1 MFYHLLFKPEFIP
14 RARQAAVVSKTRFYI
29 PVSYTHLFAVAMTKA
44 SKTVSACFRKA
55 GSQAWMVPV
64 PENPETHLPAWDKL
78 KAVYAKIYE
87 MMGKNQIL
95 SASVV
100 REGGAAAAVCR
111 MCFGNQMGF
120 QFAGDPDQ
128 KTLFAPLSGSLV
140 LELKDDSDTTG
151 LETLGASVLGT
162 VCGEPVILIGSERL
176 SLAALTEAWEKPLE
190 KVFPTRAETKAYFCQ
205 VPLYSE
211 RNQKAPAVQSV
222 SYTHL
227 DVYKRQAMDGIYSFL
242 NLLLP
247 FEWAEFDFMKN
258 ALLAVLMITP
268 LFGLTGTMIVNNKM
282 SFFSDALGHSALTGI
297 AIGVMMGIDNY
308 LISMLGFALLFA
320 VAISG
325 VMSSQTSSSDTI
337 IGVFSATGVALGV
350 VLLSANGGF
359 SKYSNYLIGDILA
372 VSPDELLLL
381 LFVLLG
387 AAAFWAAAFNP
398 LMLASLNPDLA
409 ASKGISVK
417 RYQNLFMI
425 VVAFIVTVSIKW
437 VGILIINAL
446 LVLPAAAARNV
457 SGGMRSY
464 HGLSILFSLF
474 SGVSGSVSYTHL
486 SVF

>member
-1 MFYHLLFKPEFIP
+1 
-14 RARQAAVVSKTRFYI
+14 
-29 PVSYTHLFAVAMTKA
+29 
-44 SKTVSACFRKA
+44 
-55 GSQAWMVPV
+55 
-64 PENPETHLPAWDKL
+64 
-78 KAVYAKIYE
+78 
-87 MMGKNQIL
+87 
-95 SASVV
+95 
-100 REGGAAAAVCR
+100 
-111 MCFGNQMGF
+111 
-120 QFAGDPDQ
+120 
-128 KTLFAPLSGSLV
+128 
-140 LELKDDSDTTG
+140 
-151 LETLGASVLGT
+151 
-162 VCGEPVILIGSERL
+162 
-176 SLAALTEAWEKPLE
+176 
-190 KVFPTRAETKAYFCQ
+190 
-205 VPLYSE
+205 
-211 RNQKAPAVQSV
+211 
-222 SYTHL
+222 
-227 DVYKRQAMDGIYSFL
+227 MDGIYSFL

-359 SKYSNYLIGDILA
+359 SKYSNYLLGDILA

-409 ASKGISVK
+409 AS
-417 RYQNLFMI
+417 
-425 VVAFIVTVSIKW
+425 
-437 VGILIINAL
+437 
-446 LVLPAAAARNV
+446 
-457 SGGMRSY
+457 
-464 HGLSILFSLF
+464 
-474 SGVSGSVSYTHL
+474 
-486 SVF
+486 